1 MASQGSVTEDHRLVT
16 SGPYALMRHPIFT
29 ALLLLLISTASLLS
43 KRATTRGRG
52 SVFSVKARRPRPPVA
67 LLSEWWG
74 ILGALALY
82 LYGTEIRVRAEDGL
96 LLRRFGS
103 SFQEY
108 RDNVPAYL
116 PFLR

>member
-1 MASQGSVTEDHRLVT
+1 VLLLVAALRQLDEQWRIKAVVTEDHRLVT

-43 KRATTRGRG
+43 
-52 SVFSVKARRPRPPVA
+52 
-67 LLSEWWG
+67 EWWG
-74 ILGALALY
+74 ILGALAVY

-108 RDNVPAYL
+108 RDKVPAYL